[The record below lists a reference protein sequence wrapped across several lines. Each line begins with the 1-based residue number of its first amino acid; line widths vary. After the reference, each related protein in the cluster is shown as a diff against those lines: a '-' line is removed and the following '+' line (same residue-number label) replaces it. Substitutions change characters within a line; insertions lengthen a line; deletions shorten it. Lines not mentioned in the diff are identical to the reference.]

1 MRKFSSSFTLLAQ
14 IILAEKEHVKKITN
28 ICRKAGIDIDGI
40 VPNTLAE
47 RNLVLDLNELNDNVM
62 LIDIGAGNT
71 DIGIFNGSSYIYTNT
86 LPLGGDNVTNEMYKN
101 IAENCPCDVIMY
113 TNVTSPLISDET
125 IIKCINLY
133 REKDDS
139 FDSINTANFVKEF
152 LWLDGKPINYDPN
165 HTPKSQDLPD
175 IAALNFAINIIE
187 RDNLIKRKHY
197 IGSKPYLYIVDR
209 VEAIDIDDM
218 IDFEFAEFMYKK
230 LRMGK

>member
-1 MRKFSSSFTLLAQ
+1 MIIKALIPVRSGSKRVQNKNIRPFADSNLLE
-14 IILAEKEHVKKITN
+14 IKIKQLQRIN
-28 ICRKAGIDIDGI
+28 NLDGI
-40 VPNTLAE
+40 VVNSNDDTM
-47 RNLVLDLNELNDNVM
+47 LD
-62 LIDIGAGNT
+62 IARS
-71 DIGIFNGSSYIYTNT
+71 NGVEAVKRDEYYA
-86 LPLGGDNVTNEMYKN
+86 GDNVTNEMYKN

>member
-1 MRKFSSSFTLLAQ
+1 MKKVIKALIPVRSGSKRVQNKNIRPFADSNLLE
-14 IILAEKEHVKKITN
+14 IKIKQLQRIN
-28 ICRKAGIDIDGI
+28 NLDGI
-40 VPNTLAE
+40 VVNSNDDTM
-47 RNLVLDLNELNDNVM
+47 LD
-62 LIDIGAGNT
+62 IARS
-71 DIGIFNGSSYIYTNT
+71 NGVEAVKRDEYYA
-86 LPLGGDNVTNEMYKN
+86 GDNVTNEMYKN